1 MKNGFYPKM
10 AFMGIRNNKKFY
22 LPYLLTCISMVA
34 MQYIVAF
41 LEDTPL
47 LDVMRGGA
55 TVRTVLGMG
64 KWMIAI
70 FSVIFLFYTH
80 SFLIRRRNKEF
91 GLYNILGMGKGNIGK
106 IMFWET
112 LIITGISLGA
122 GLVFGIAFSK
132 MAELGLMNLV
142 KSEVYYDFFISV
154 PALVLTVIIFTAIS
168 FLILLDSL
176 RQIHVSNPTELLR
189 SDRAG
194 EKPPKANWFAG
205 ILGLIIL
212 VAAYYLALS
221 IEEPV
226 SAMIWFFVAV
236 IMVVIAT
243 YLLFVAGS
251 VVLCKVLQKKKDY
264 YYKANHFVSVSS
276 MAYRMKR
283 NGAGLASICI
293 LVTMVLVMI
302 SSSACLYFGAEDS
315 LRTSYPREVTVGIG
329 LNSLDDLQEENVEFL
344 RKNAEKIIDDQQV
357 KSSDLLAFRYGEVI
371 ALVQEGVLKLDEEA
385 LSSFGMNTYEQ
396 VCQVYFIPLSD
407 YNSMMGVQETLEEN
421 EVLVD
426 PLAEDYELETFSIEN
441 GETFQVKK
449 VLHEFSGLGFSSL
462 NIISTL
468 FVVVPDFE
476 ENIAVLVDQKE
487 SDGTPVC
494 TLNWA
499 YGYDT
504 DVSDEAQIKLAD
516 ETREMFRGMTIEGK
530 GGIYSYSVDSRAANR
545 QSFYE
550 LYGGILFLGIMLSIV
565 FLFAAVL
572 IIYYKQVSEGY
583 EDQSRFDI
591 MQKVG
596 MTKRDIKKSIN
607 SQMLT
612 VFFLPLVTAVL
623 HLAFAFPLIRK
634 VLMLF
639 YQTNLQLL
647 ITVTVASILI
657 FGIFYTLIYRITANV
672 YYGIVSGGKES

>member
-106 IMFWET
+106 IMLWET
-112 LIITGISLGA
+112 LIVTGISLGA

-132 MAELGLMNLV
+132 MAELGLMNVV
-142 KSEVYYDFFISV
+142 KSEIYYGFSISV
-154 PALVLTVIIFTAIS
+154 PALVLTVIIFMGIF

-176 RQIHVSNPTELLR
+176 RQIHIANPTELLR
-189 SDRAG
+189 SDKSG

-344 RKNAEKIIDDQQV
+344 RENAKRAIEDHQV
-357 KSSDLLAFRYGEVI
+357 EASDLLDFRYGVVV
-371 ALVQEGVLKLDEEA
+371 ALVQEGVLKIDEEA
-385 LSSFGMNTYEQ
+385 LNSFGMDTYED
-396 VCQVYFIPLSD
+396 VCQVYFVPLSD
-407 YNSMMGVQETLEEN
+407 YNKMMGTEETLGEN
-421 EVLVD
+421 EILID
-426 PLAEDYELETFSIEN
+426 PLKESYDLETFSIEN
-441 GETFQVKK
+441 GESFQVKK
-449 VLHEFSGLGFSSL
+449 VLHEFSELGFSSL

-468 FVVVPDFE
+468 F
-476 ENIAVLVDQKE
+476 
-487 SDGTPVC
+487 
-494 TLNWA
+494 
-499 YGYDT
+499 
-504 DVSDEAQIKLAD
+504 
-516 ETREMFRGMTIEGK
+516 
-530 GGIYSYSVDSRAANR
+530 
-545 QSFYE
+545 
-550 LYGGILFLGIMLSIV
+550 
-565 FLFAAVL
+565 
-572 IIYYKQVSEGY
+572 
-583 EDQSRFDI
+583 
-591 MQKVG
+591 
-596 MTKRDIKKSIN
+596 
-607 SQMLT
+607 
-612 VFFLPLVTAVL
+612 L
-623 HLAFAFPLIRK
+623 HYL
-634 VLMLF
+634 
-639 YQTNLQLL
+639 
-647 ITVTVASILI
+647 
-657 FGIFYTLIYRITANV
+657 
-672 YYGIVSGGKES
+672 

>member
-1 MKNGFYPKM
+1 MKTDFYPKM
-10 AFMGIRNNKKFY
+10 AFMGIRKNKKFY
-22 LPYLLTCISMVA
+22 LPYLLTCICMVA

-41 LEDTPL
+41 LADMSL
-47 LDVMRGGA
+47 LDSMRGGA
-55 TVRTVLGMG
+55 SVKMVLGMG

-70 FSVIFLFYTH
+70 FSVLFLFYTH

-112 LIITGISLGA
+112 MIVTGISLAA
-122 GLVFGIAFSK
+122 GLVLGIAFSK
-132 MAELGLMNLV
+132 MAELGLLNVV
-142 KSEVYYDFFISV
+142 KGDISYNFSISV
-154 PALVLTVIIFTAIS
+154 PALALTSVIFIGIF
-168 FLILLDSL
+168 FCILLDSL
-176 RQIHVSNPTELLR
+176 RQIHLSNPTELLR
-189 SDRAG
+189 SEKSG
-194 EKPPKANWFAG
+194 EKPPKANWFGG

-221 IEEPV
+221 IEDPV

-243 YLLFVAGS
+243 YLLFISGS
-251 VVLCKVLQKKKDY
+251 VVLCRILQKKKDY

-302 SSSACLYFGAEDS
+302 SGSACLYFGAEDS
-315 LRTSYPREVTVGIG
+315 LRTNYPREITMEVS
-329 LNSLDDLQEENVEFL
+329 LNSLEDFQEENMEFL
-344 RKNAEKIIDDQQV
+344 RENTQKVIQDQQV
-357 KSSDLLAFRYGEVI
+357 ESSNVLDFRYGAVV
-371 ALVQEGVLKLDEEA
+371 ALMKEGVLTVDEDA
-385 LSSFGMNTYEQ
+385 LINFGMDTYED

-407 YNSMMGVQETLEEN
+407 YNNMLGTEETLLEN

-426 PLAEDYELETFSIEN
+426 PLLEDYDLETFSIEN

-449 VLHEFSGLGFSSL
+449 VLHEFSDLGFSSL

-476 ENIAVLVDQKE
+476 ENVSALIDQKD
-487 SDGTPVC
+487 SDGNSVC
-494 TLNWA
+494 VLSWA

-504 DVSDEAQIKLAD
+504 NVSNEDQIKLAE
-516 ETREMFRGMTIEGK
+516 ETREVFRGLTIEER
-530 GGIYSYSVDSRAANR
+530 GGIYSYSIDSRAENR

-550 LYGGILFLGIMLSIV
+550 LNGGIFFLGIMLSIV

-596 MTKRDIKKSIN
+596 MTKQDIKKSIN

-612 VFFLPLVTAVL
+612 VFFLPLLTAVL
-623 HLAFAFPLIRK
+623 HLAFAFPLLRK

-639 YQTNLQLL
+639 YQTNVQLLLL
-647 ITVTVASILI
+647 ITAVSVLV
-657 FGIFYTLIYRITANV
+657 FGIFYTLVYRITANV
-672 YYGIVSGGKES
+672 YYGIVSGRKEA